1 MTDRLVPQGN
11 WSDAELTALL
21 EQSSAAGRFSPGL
34 LRAMTQGWSVPES
47 DAAEWRGAGPR
58 RARRKL
64 IAADFPGGTLVIP
77 TGRPAVRTNDLPFA
91 FRPGTDHMWL
101 AGPTE
106 PGSVLVLGP
115 DGAETLYVAE
125 QPVLGHPKAVLGSH
139 GPLVE
144 GRREPS
150 AVTALRLGIE
160 TRPLDELD
168 KRLCGTEARAV
179 RGLDP
184 HVDAIVADDG
194 RELEK
199 QLARRRLHKDAYEI
213 AQLRHAATATV
224 EGFAAVARALPDAI
238 RYGEA
243 FVEGVFTQQA
253 RTRGRGLAYTPVV
266 GGGHR
271 ATILHWQRND
281 QQIGPEDLLLLD
293 AGVEGPE
300 LYASDVA
307 RTMPVSGRYSSAQRD
322 VHDVVHAA
330 HQAALAAV
338 RPGGSFTDPHRA
350 AQAVLADGLHSLG
363 VLPHPVF
370 DGLSAGERSWRWTL
384 HVTSHMLGA
393 DVHDSLVVA
402 GEYAAGALE
411 PGHVLAVEP
420 GLYFAPFDDYVPEHL
435 RGIGVRIEDNVVVE
449 DDGIEILTAA
459 LPVSATGIED
469 WIADRA

>member
-1 MTDRLVPQGN
+1 MPEIWG
-11 WSDAELTALL
+11 DAELIALL
-21 EQSSAAGRFSPGL
+21 EESSAAGRMSPGL
-34 LRAMTQGWSVPES
+34 LRAMTQGWSVPAS
-47 DAAEWRGAGPR
+47 DATEWSGAAVR
-58 RARRKL
+58 RARRAL
-64 IAADFPGGTLVIP
+64 IAADFPGTTLVVP
-77 TGRPAVRTNDLPFA
+77 AGRPATRTNDLPFA

-106 PGSVLVLGP
+106 PGSVLVIGP
-115 DGAETLYVAE
+115 DGEALYLAE
-125 QPVLGHPKAVLGSH
+125 QPPLGDPKAVLGAH

-144 GRREPS
+144 GPRETR
-150 AVTALRLGIE
+150 AAAAIRLGIE

-168 KRLCGTEARAV
+168 QRLPGAKAV

-184 HVDAIVADDG
+184 RVDALVADDG

-213 AQLRHAATATV
+213 AQLRLTAEATV
-224 EGFAAVARALPDAI
+224 EGFAAVARALPEAV

-243 FVEGVFTQQA
+243 FIEGVFTQQA

-281 QQIGPEDLLLLD
+281 QPIGPGELLLLD

-300 LYASDVA
+300 LYAADVA
-307 RTMPVSGRYSSAQRD
+307 RTMPVSGRYSSVQRD
-322 VHDVVHAA
+322 VYDIVHAA
-330 HQAALAAV
+330 HQAALDAA
-338 RPGGSFTDPHRA
+338 RPGKSFMDPHHA
-350 AQAVLADGLHSLG
+350 AQSVLGEGLRSLG
-363 VLPHPVF
+363 VLPHPAF
-370 DGLSAGERSWRWTL
+370 DGLAAGERPWRWTL

-402 GEYAAGALE
+402 GEYAAGTIE
-411 PGHVLAVEP
+411 PGHVLAIEP
-420 GLYFAPFDDYVPEHL
+420 GLYFSPFDEYVPEQL

-449 DDGIEILTAA
+449 ADGIEVLTAA
-459 LPVSATGIED
+459 LPTSAGDVED
-469 WIADRA
+469 WVAACAE